1 MDPDYANYEVQFK
14 YACRL
19 PSFTLFKMGSF
30 MFRPTTFKKKKNDR
44 KCLFHY
50 RNSSFICTCNVLKI
64 IFTWDGKANQNK
76 RYGKFHFP
84 YDLAFHLPLLPKKT
98 YIGFYQLFIQ
108 NSTWTNTNYYLNI
121 RRTSNKNTSFIK
133 ITFWKHVPNE
143 INLRHSY
150 HFNNFL
156 SFDWPTSAK
165 VTRIFRYFF
174 RKERAINVCNWNKS
188 PKSSIEILRLYLRT
202 FPYERILYRNRAFST
217 YAKLSE
223 KLPSR

>member
-1 MDPDYANYEVQFK
+1 MKFNLSTHVDYHLLLYSKWARSCLDQ
-14 YACRL
+14 L
-19 PSFTLFKMGSF
+19 LS
-30 MFRPTTFKKKKNDR
+30 KKKNDR

-84 YDLAFHLPLLPKKT
+84 YDLAFHLQLLPKKT

-121 RRTSNKNTSFIK
+121 RRTSNKNTLFIK

-188 PKSSIEILRLYLRT
+188 PKSSIEILRLSFIFVHFHMNEYYTGIGHLART
-202 FPYERILYRNRAFST
+202 RNCPKNYPAG
-217 YAKLSE
+217 K
-223 KLPSR
+223 